1 MAPPCCLTRA
11 LSPLRSPV
19 RAWSP
24 LLLLVFLLL
33 QHCLHILC
41 AAAPAAPCSAADD
54 GHITV
59 AVTAADAA
67 GGVSLPLPLDVSE
80 ADWTLCAFFMHEV
93 HTAADA
99 QTVLAVGAA
108 AGLANDRQLLQ
119 LAFASFTEPGFSD
132 WHAPLR
138 LTAADPSTPPF
149 IDLNGV
155 TPLSSVRRW
164 QQFCIRVRSA
174 AVHGA
179 GQGRVQLHA
188 PGVDFTDDEARFVDF
203 QGTNDLYLGSLP
215 DGSQAMPIRFD
226 GLQPA
231 QLLFVFPALAFS
243 HSPFLR
249 TFPHASCFSFRMP
262 VVFFVSF
269 VSMCVCVLHFSL
281 RLCWNR
287 SELRVWSRTL
297 GIAEITTGFATVG
310 FWSTDHLALYYPF
323 DDSFIAY
330 DRSGKAK
337 EFFVSPPL
345 RAAGQGGCWR
355 GLQPASLGA
364 TVEFHLRPG
373 FRVDLAL
380 RRATLS
386 SSSFSLLAPSCA
398 VFGCVRPQARTARP
412 GRSAGGISR
421 RAAGARRR
429 TDMRGL
435 AARSRT
441 PCSCHSRMR

>member
-1 MAPPCCLTRA
+1 MRKPSRRHAAYRLFP
-11 LSPLRSPV
+11 SP
-19 RAWSP
+19 P
-24 LLLLVFLLL
+24 LLLLLFLCC
-33 QHCLHILC
+33 CLPLPLPP
-41 AAAPAAPCSAADD
+41 AAAAAAAAAPCSAADD

-59 AVTAADAA
+59 AADAA

-155 TPLSSVRRW
+155 TPLRSVRRW

-188 PGVDFTDDEARFVDF
+188 PGIDFTDDEARFVDF

-249 TFPHASCFSFRMP
+249 TFPHASCFSFCMP
-262 VVFFVSF
+262 VFSLCRLLYV
-269 VSMCVCVLHFSL
+269 CVCFAFLFAFVL
-281 RLCWNR
+281 
-287 SELRVWSRTL
+287 E
-297 GIAEITTGFATVG
+297 
-310 FWSTDHLALYYPF
+310 
-323 DDSFIAY
+323 
-330 DRSGKAK
+330 
-337 EFFVSPPL
+337 PL
-345 RAAGQGGCWR
+345 RAARVEPHPGNRRDHHRICHR
-355 GLQPASLGA
+355 GVLVHGPSRAVLS
-364 TVEFHLRPG
+364 
-373 FRVDLAL
+373 FRRLIH
-380 RRATLS
+380 R
-386 SSSFSLLAPSCA
+386 
-398 VFGCVRPQARTARP
+398 
-412 GRSAGGISR
+412 I
-421 RAAGARRR
+421 
-429 TDMRGL
+429 
-435 AARSRT
+435 
-441 PCSCHSRMR
+441 